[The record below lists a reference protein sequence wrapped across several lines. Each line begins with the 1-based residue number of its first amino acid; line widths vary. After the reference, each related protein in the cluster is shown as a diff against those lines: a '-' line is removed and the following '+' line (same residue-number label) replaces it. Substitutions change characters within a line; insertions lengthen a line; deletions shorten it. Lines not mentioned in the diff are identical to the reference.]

1 MPSAPPCSRPC
12 EPAALRPRPS
22 GCTAG
27 STANAHPHTPSG
39 HGGCLAYEGI
49 PAVTD
54 QIRASIYAILV
65 ALTALIV
72 AYGLMTQDMA
82 ALWVALIKTVID
94 AAALLLAR
102 RNVPSV
108 IAKRSADA

>member
-1 MPSAPPCSRPC
+1 MSDEKR
-12 EPAALRPRPS
+12 AAL
-22 GCTAG
+22 
-27 STANAHPHTPSG
+27 
-39 HGGCLAYEGI
+39 
-49 PAVTD
+49 
-54 QIRASIYAILV
+54 YAILA

-82 ALWVALIKTVID
+82 ALWVLLIKSVVD

-108 IAKRSADA
+108 IAKRAAPTE